1 MTFSRH
7 LIALTG
13 YKNQKNLKKSFFAQI
28 ICHCGFQAKSL
39 ILGHIKAQSYAKIT
53 WFHSVHPCERKL
65 EASMHPQLPFIRYSH
80 LHNRCQQICNSKSSH
95 KHDFSSTFWQ
105 FFRWIWS
112 SWPGWWTKTS
122 NWWYWVVYMFRKPL
136 ELMKNEPTL
145 MQKYSENLVRP
156 LTFSAS

>member
-1 MTFSRH
+1 MVPQCS
-7 LIALTG
+7 
-13 YKNQKNLKKSFFAQI
+13 
-28 ICHCGFQAKSL
+28 
-39 ILGHIKAQSYAKIT
+39 
-53 WFHSVHPCERKL
+53 PCECKL
-65 EASMHPQLPFIRYSH
+65 EASMHPQLSFIRDSH
-80 LHNRCQQICNSKSSH
+80 LHNMCQQICNSKSSH

-112 SWPGWWTKTS
+112 SWPDWWTKTS

-156 LTFSAS
+156 LTFSASYNLVIFDQRWMKLGTHVLPEVLNQIISNLLAQPTKKASYRDFSKKN